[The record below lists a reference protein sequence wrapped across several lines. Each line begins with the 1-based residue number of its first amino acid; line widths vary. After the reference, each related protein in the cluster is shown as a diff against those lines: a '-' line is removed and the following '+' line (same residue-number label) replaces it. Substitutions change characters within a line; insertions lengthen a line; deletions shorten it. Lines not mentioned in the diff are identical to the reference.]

1 MEYHEEPKDRKNTP
15 DVESEEEYAFL
26 QETFKDERVRGRIS
40 RGMIVK
46 YACLGLVFGLAASLG
61 FFALKPWAES
71 MNLDNPDQVTIPEEE
86 DMSSEETEEVSE
98 EIQEQPQPLTI
109 DNYREMNKALYDVGS
124 ETAKCVVEMQ
134 GAGTEEDWQETEYDK
149 GGSVSGIIVA
159 DNGPELLIFASSR
172 AAGNRESIQA
182 KFADGRTYR
191 AGLKQKDENLGFAVY
206 AVQKNGLADST
217 RSRIGVAEL
226 GSSAVVAQGDTVI
239 ALGSPFGY
247 AGAMGF
253 GVVASPKNT
262 ILNPDGEYRL
272 ICTDISGARNGTGAL
287 VNIKGEIV
295 GMIDQSISDE
305 DSMNLVTGYGISDL
319 KGIIELLSNGLPVP
333 YLGITGVTVTEDIA
347 EQQGIPVGVY
357 VQEVQADSPAMT
369 AGIQSGDV
377 IVGIGKEEI
386 ITLSAYHMLLMKQET
401 GSSVKFQGMRKGT
414 DGYVAIDYTVTVGS
428 CN

>member
-1 MEYHEEPKDRKNTP
+1 MEYHEEPRDRDNTP
-15 DVESEEEYAFL
+15 DVEPEEEYAFL
-26 QETFKDERVRGRIS
+26 QETLKDEKGKGRIS

-71 MNLDNPDQVTIPEEE
+71 RNLDDPDKVTIPEEPP
-86 DMSSEETEEVSE
+86 EETEEVSE
-98 EIQEQPQPLTI
+98 EINEPQPLTL
-109 DNYREMNKALYDVGS
+109 DNYREMNKALYDVGN
-124 ETAKCVVEMQ
+124 ETARCVAEVM
-134 GAGTEEDWQETEYDK
+134 GAGPEDDWQGTEYDK
-149 GGSVSGIIVA
+149 SGSVSGIIVA

-172 AAGNRESIQA
+172 AAADVENIQV
-182 KFADGRTYR
+182 KFADGKTYK

-206 AVQKNGLADST
+206 LVQKNSLSDST
-217 RSRIGVAEL
+217 KNRVTVAEL
-226 GSSAVVAQGDTVI
+226 GSSAAVSQGDTMI

-253 GVVASPKNT
+253 GVAASSKNT

-272 ICTDISGARNGTGAL
+272 ICTDISGAGNGTGAL
-287 VNIKGEIV
+287 VNINGEIV
-295 GMIDQSISDE
+295 GMIDQSISEE

-319 KGIIELLSNGLPVP
+319 KSIIELLSNGTQVP
-333 YLGITGVTVTEDIA
+333 YLGITGVTVTEEIA

-357 VQEVQADSPAMT
+357 VQEVQADSPAMA

-377 IVGIGKEEI
+377 IDGIGKEKI
-386 ITLSAYHMLLMKQET
+386 MTLSAYHTMLLKQEA
-401 GSSVKFQGMRKGT
+401 GSAIKLQGMRKGA
-414 DGYVAIDYTVTVGS
+414 DGYVAIDYNVTVGS

>member
-134 GAGTEEDWQETEYDK
+134 GAGTEEDWQEAEYDK

-172 AAGNRESIQA
+172 AAGNRE
-182 KFADGRTYR
+182 
-191 AGLKQKDENLGFAVY
+191 N
-206 AVQKNGLADST
+206 
-217 RSRIGVAEL
+217 
-226 GSSAVVAQGDTVI
+226 
-239 ALGSPFGY
+239 
-247 AGAMGF
+247 
-253 GVVASPKNT
+253 
-262 ILNPDGEYRL
+262 
-272 ICTDISGARNGTGAL
+272 
-287 VNIKGEIV
+287 
-295 GMIDQSISDE
+295 
-305 DSMNLVTGYGISDL
+305 
-319 KGIIELLSNGLPVP
+319 
-333 YLGITGVTVTEDIA
+333 
-347 EQQGIPVGVY
+347 
-357 VQEVQADSPAMT
+357 
-369 AGIQSGDV
+369 IQSR
-377 IVGIGKEEI
+377 
-386 ITLSAYHMLLMKQET
+386 A
-401 GSSVKFQGMRKGT
+401 
-414 DGYVAIDYTVTVGS
+414 
-428 CN
+428 